1 MSTQETNDV
10 FDFES
15 LFEEK
20 VPEVKAK
27 PLFPLNRAITSVIV
41 YFFIML
47 FVASFAVLSF
57 YQLDGFTKDYSV
69 EESMIYN
76 VYQNPNAVGYLSSTD
91 YYTYESDYP
100 NLVILYEDYAYVVF
114 ANAANPYLKESYT
127 IEQIREF
134 YIHVN
139 LTWNNNRPTVK
150 VELLMFEFNQ
160 TYLDHM
166 GITEVYNAV
175 NVKTPKAF
183 TELTDSA
190 SSILNF
196 GIYIVLALSIIP
208 ITFSMMKIELDY
220 FKKPFKQIGVDA
232 VVGYGIMLIASVGAQ
247 FVVQIIGFIF
257 NYAQP
262 VSLNQQAIERS
273 LLSSTGVLM
282 ILVTIIFAPILEELI
297 FRKAMFRFFKNQWV
311 AMVVSSLIFGLI
323 HVSSERTFLD
333 FFTNLITYSASGFA
347 LGYVYIK
354 NKHNVW
360 SSILVHAVAN
370 AVSII
375 MILFLAFL

>member
-27 PLFPLNRAITSVIV
+27 PLFPLNRAIASVV
-41 YFFIML
+41 AYFFIML

-134 YIHVN
+134 YNNVN
-139 LTWNNNRPTVK
+139 LTWNTNRPTVK
-150 VELLMFEFNQ
+150 VELLMFEFHQ

-166 GITEVYNAV
+166 GIAEVYNAV

-183 TELTDSA
+183 TEFNLKFWYLYCTCLKYHPNHL
-190 SSILNF
+190 LND
-196 GIYIVLALSIIP
+196 
-208 ITFSMMKIELDY
+208 ED
-220 FKKPFKQIGVDA
+220 
-232 VVGYGIMLIASVGAQ
+232 
-247 FVVQIIGFIF
+247 
-257 NYAQP
+257 
-262 VSLNQQAIERS
+262 
-273 LLSSTGVLM
+273 
-282 ILVTIIFAPILEELI
+282 
-297 FRKAMFRFFKNQWV
+297 
-311 AMVVSSLIFGLI
+311 
-323 HVSSERTFLD
+323 
-333 FFTNLITYSASGFA
+333 
-347 LGYVYIK
+347 
-354 NKHNVW
+354 
-360 SSILVHAVAN
+360 
-370 AVSII
+370 
-375 MILFLAFL
+375 